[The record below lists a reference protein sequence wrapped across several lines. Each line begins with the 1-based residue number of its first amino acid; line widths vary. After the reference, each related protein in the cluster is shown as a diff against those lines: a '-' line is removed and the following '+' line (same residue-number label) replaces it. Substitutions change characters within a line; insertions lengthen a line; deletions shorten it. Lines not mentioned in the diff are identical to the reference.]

1 MDLDLILSVAYKYL
15 NDGLLSTIVRASSLP
30 VFKGGARQNSISLIV
45 YPPSTNLNIK
55 DLTNCLFSKSRRIGS
70 DISVHCRQ
78 CFLPFY
84 ILFDCFPLFFLLK
97 KLLIVAYMPN
107 PSSVF

>member
-1 MDLDLILSVAYKYL
+1 MRYRMDLDLILSVAYKYL

-84 ILFDCFPLFFLLK
+84 NLFDCFPPFF
-97 KLLIVAYMPN
+97 Y
-107 PSSVF
+107 